1 MEWRIWI
8 KWWIIFCIRFKRL
21 FLIYLKK
28 YETVADNPS
37 IIILLN
43 KIENRITVKIK
54 TGYYPEILTPE
65 TMKLIGNIIN
75 NINRDENDKN
85 VPYLEVT
92 EVVLVHWNIVNN
104 DYQQDSRVLYTVL
117 SNKSFGQL
125 VDISPK
131 NFIF

>member
-28 YETVADNPS
+28 YETVADNLS
-37 IIILLN
+37 IIIYLN

>member
-8 KWWIIFCIRFKRL
+8 TWWIIFCIRYERL

-37 IIILLN
+37 IIIYLN
-43 KIENRITVKIK
+43 KIENRITIKIK
-54 TGYYPEILTPE
+54 TGYYPEMLTPE
-65 TMKLIGNIIN
+65 TMKLIGNIKN

-85 VPYLEVT
+85 VPNLEVT

-104 DYQQDSRVLYTVL
+104 DYQQDSRVLYTAL

>member
-37 IIILLN
+37 IIIYLN
-43 KIENRITVKIK
+43 KIENRITIKIK

>member
-37 IIILLN
+37 IIIYLN

>member
-37 IIILLN
+37 IIIYLN

-104 DYQQDSRVLYTVL
+104 DYQQDSKVLYIFL
-117 SNKSFGQL
+117 PNKSFGEL
-125 VDISPK
+125 VDTSPK

>member
-1 MEWRIWI
+1 
-8 KWWIIFCIRFKRL
+8 
-21 FLIYLKK
+21 
-28 YETVADNPS
+28 
-37 IIILLN
+37 
-43 KIENRITVKIK
+43 
-54 TGYYPEILTPE
+54 
-65 TMKLIGNIIN
+65 MKLIGNIIN

>member
-37 IIILLN
+37 IIIYLK
-43 KIENRITVKIK
+43 KIENAITIKIK
-54 TGYYPEILTPE
+54 TGYYPEVLTPE
-65 TMKLIGNIIN
+65 TMKLIGNIKN
-75 NINRDENDKN
+75 NINRDENDEN

-104 DYQQDSRVLYTVL
+104 DYQQDSRVLYTFL
-117 SNKSFGQL
+117 PNKSFGQL

-131 NFIF
+131 NFMF

>member
-37 IIILLN
+37 IIIYLN
-43 KIENRITVKIK
+43 KIENRITIKIK

-65 TMKLIGNIIN
+65 AMKLIGNIKN
-75 NINRDENDKN
+75 NINRDENDEN
-85 VPYLEVT
+85 VPYFEVT

-117 SNKSFGQL
+117 SKKSFGQL

>member
-1 MEWRIWI
+1 
-8 KWWIIFCIRFKRL
+8 
-21 FLIYLKK
+21 
-28 YETVADNPS
+28 
-37 IIILLN
+37 
-43 KIENRITVKIK
+43 
-54 TGYYPEILTPE
+54 
-65 TMKLIGNIIN
+65 MKLIGNIKN
-75 NINRDENDKN
+75 NINRDENDEN
-85 VPYLEVT
+85 VPYLGVT

>member
-37 IIILLN
+37 IIIYLN

-125 VDISPK
+125 VDISLK

>member
-37 IIILLN
+37 IIIYLN
-43 KIENRITVKIK
+43 KIENRITIKIK

-65 TMKLIGNIIN
+65 AMKLIGNIKN
-75 NINRDENDKN
+75 NINRDENDEN
-85 VPYLEVT
+85 VPYFEVT

>member
-37 IIILLN
+37 IIIYLN
-43 KIENRITVKIK
+43 KIENRITIKIK
-54 TGYYPEILTPE
+54 SGYYPEILTPE
-65 TMKLIGNIIN
+65 AMKLIGNIKN
-75 NINRDENDKN
+75 NINRDENDEN
-85 VPYLEVT
+85 VPYFEVT

-104 DYQQDSRVLYTVL
+104 DYQQDSKVLYIFL
-117 SNKSFGQL
+117 PNKSFGEL
-125 VDISPK
+125 VDTSPK

>member
-28 YETVADNPS
+28 YETVADNLS
-37 IIILLN
+37 IIIYLN

-104 DYQQDSRVLYTVL
+104 DYQQDSKVLYIFL
-117 SNKSFGQL
+117 PNKSFGEL
-125 VDISPK
+125 VDTSPK

>member
-37 IIILLN
+37 IIRYLK
-43 KIENRITVKIK
+43 KIENAITMKIQ
-54 TGYYPEILTPE
+54 TGYYPEVLTPE
-65 TMKLIGNIIN
+65 TMKLIGNIKN
-75 NINRDENDKN
+75 NINRDENDEN

>member
-37 IIILLN
+37 IIIYLN

-104 DYQQDSRVLYTVL
+104 DYQQDSRVLYTAL